1 MESGGGVTEHTLT
14 FSDVTVTVDG
24 ASVTSPYTLTKDCT
38 IVAAS
43 PVGDKFT
50 RYGLVCNG
58 TQYDGKTSPTIS
70 ITSEDITISYY
81 VYDSEPTISDGAVL
95 TINYTA

>member
-24 ASVTSPYTLTKDCT
+24 ASVTSPYALTKDCT
-38 IVAAS
+38 IVAAAPPS
-43 PVGDKFT
+43 DKFT
-50 RYGLVCNG
+50 KYGLTCNG
-58 TQYDGKTSPTIS
+58 KQYIGGPSQIS
-70 ITSEDITISYY
+70 IMNEDITVSYY
-81 VYDSEPTISDGAVL
+81 VSEEEASMDDSTVL